1 MKYDVL
7 LFDLDGTL
15 TDPGEG
21 ITNSVA
27 HALKKYGIKVEDR
40 RELYRFIGPPLH
52 ESFEEYYG
60 FSREQAMEAVE
71 YYREYY
77 AVKGIF
83 ENDVYSGI
91 PQLLEKLHQEG
102 VICMVATSKPEKYAR
117 QIIEYFHLEKY
128 FAYVAGAC
136 MDGRRTDK
144 AEVIAYALEQMP
156 QAYDQSQVLMVGDR
170 LHDIVGAKKNN
181 VDSVGVLFGYGTE
194 PELREAGAS
203 YLAKEPME
211 ILKIVGIEG
220 GEKHEEGQ
228 L

>member
-1 MKYDVL
+1 MTYDVV

-27 HALKKYGIKVEDR
+27 YALKKYGVKVEDR

-83 ENDVYSGI
+83 ENDVYPGI
-91 PQLLEKLHQEG
+91 PQMLKKLHQEG

-128 FAYVAGAC
+128 FTYVAGAC
-136 MDGRRTDK
+136 MDGQRTDK
-144 AEVIAYALEQMP
+144 AEVIAYALEQIP
-156 QAYDQSQVLMVGDR
+156 QAYDRSRVLMVGDR

-203 YLAKEPME
+203 YLAKRPME
-211 ILKIVGIEG
+211 ILTIVGIEG
-220 GEKHEEGQ
+220 GEEHEEGQ